1 MVTWQ
6 HIKNTNDVIPLE
18 GVQEVEEASRDDD
31 GVEQSSNKKKRG
43 MREPSYVWGHFTKV
57 TINSELKAKCN
68 HCQAKLVASGHNGT
82 SHLDRHLKKSCKAK
96 GVPSVLDSL
105 QKTLSVTR
113 KDDGPSC
120 IETREFDP
128 IVARQKIATLVG
140 KHELPLNFV
149 EYEAFRDLMSYAN
162 PLVKNLSRNTLKSE
176 IFKLYQA
183 EKAKAM
189 ALLENNDSR
198 VAITTDMWTASNQKK
213 WYMVVTGHFVDKSWR
228 LQSRILRF
236 IYLPASHTAEFLS
249 EAFFKCMLDWNVDRR
264 ISVVTL
270 DNCSTNDA
278 IVDRLMGLISVD
290 SMLMGGNFFH
300 MRCVTHILNLIVK
313 DEMKVIEEWI
323 KKIRDSVAYWTGTP
337 KRVETF
343 EMAARQL
350 QVKCEK
356 KLVLDCVT
364 RWNSTYVMLDVAV
377 KYKIVFSRLQQ
388 RDKHYT
394 SLPTDEEWEMAEKM
408 LEYLLPF
415 YSMTELFS
423 GTQYPTSNLFF
434 PMICEMRINL
444 DEWDLSNVHV
454 VREMTGQMI
463 MKFDKYWAQ
472 IHGILVMAVIL
483 DPRFK
488 IQLVNYYFPQLYGEG
503 AANEIQRVRNLSNDL
518 VKFYEVKS
526 GNVSDAVVGEFSSA
540 DVCFNFNLGTGRK
553 FFDIRKFEAFASQ
566 NSETIVSKSDLE
578 RYLEEPLIKSTSNF
592 DILNWWKVNQG
603 KYPILA
609 QMAKDILAI
618 PVTAV
623 ASESTFS
630 TGGRVLTPHRSRLHP
645 TTLEALMCTQHW
657 LWVNSKGKILESEI
671 FNGEEFVDEDES
683 GPQALEYFF

>member
-1 MVTWQ
+1 MSNSREDSHVGEE
-6 HIKNTNDVIPLE
+6 NTNDVIPLE
-18 GVQEVEEASRDDD
+18 GVQEVEGVDEASRDDD
-31 GVEQSSNKKKRG
+31 GVEQRSNKKKQG
-43 MREPSYVWGHFTKV
+43 MQEPSYVWGHFTKV
-57 TINSELKAKCN
+57 TINGELKAKCN

-113 KDDGPSC
+113 KDDGTSC

-128 IVARQKIATLVG
+128 IVARQKIATLVV

-149 EYEAFRDLMSYAN
+149 EYEAFRDLISYAN

-198 VAITTDMWTASNQKK
+198 VAIPTDMWTASNQKK
-213 WYMVVTGHFVDKSWR
+213 GYMVVTGHFVDKSWR
-228 LQSRILRF
+228 LQSRILR
-236 IYLPASHTAEFLS
+236 
-249 EAFFKCMLDWNVDRR
+249 
-264 ISVVTL
+264 
-270 DNCSTNDA
+270 
-278 IVDRLMGLISVD
+278 LMGLIPVD
-290 SMLMGGNFFH
+290 SMLMGGKFFH
-300 MRCVTHILNLIVK
+300 MRCVAHILNLIVK
-313 DEMKVIEEWI
+313 DGMKVNEEWI

-343 EMAARQL
+343 KMAARQL

-356 KLVLDCVT
+356 KL
-364 RWNSTYVMLDVAV
+364 
-377 KYKIVFSRLQQ
+377 

-415 YSMTELFS
+415 YSMMELFS
-423 GTQYPTSNLFF
+423 
-434 PMICEMRINL
+434 
-444 DEWDLSNVHV
+444 
-454 VREMTGQMI
+454 
-463 MKFDKYWAQ
+463 
-472 IHGILVMAVIL
+472 VIL

-488 IQLVNYYFPQLYGEG
+488 MQLVNYYFPQLYGEG
-503 AANEIQRVRNLSNDL
+503 AANEIQKVRNLSNDL

-526 GNVSDAVVGEFSSA
+526 GNVSDAVVGESSSA
-540 DVCFNFNLGTGRK
+540 DVRFNFNLGTGRK

-566 NSETIVSKSDLE
+566 NSETIVSKSDLK
-578 RYLEEPLIKSTSNF
+578 RYLEEPLIKSTSDF

-618 PVTAV
+618 PVTTV
-623 ASESTFS
+623 ASELTFS
-630 TGGRVLTPHRSRLHP
+630 TGGRVLTPHQSRLHL

-657 LWVNSKGKILESEI
+657 LWENSKGKILESEI

-683 GPQALEYFF
+683 GPQVLE